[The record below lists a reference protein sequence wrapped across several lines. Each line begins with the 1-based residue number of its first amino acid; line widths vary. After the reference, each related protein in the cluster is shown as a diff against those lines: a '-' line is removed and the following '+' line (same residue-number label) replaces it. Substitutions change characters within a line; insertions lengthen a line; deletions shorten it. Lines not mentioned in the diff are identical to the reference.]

1 MTDWENLRH
10 FLAVARIGTLSGAAR
25 ALGVDHATVGRR
37 LSSLEAELQ
46 VALVERLPRACRLT
60 PLGHQVFGQVKAME
74 EGAFAIERLLQA
86 TRAPLDGKVSLSAP
100 PVLVTQLLAGR
111 MAEFQHRHP
120 GVQLAISA
128 QGQQVSLTRREAD
141 VALRLVRPKDASY
154 VVRRI
159 GRMHFGLYASR
170 DYVRRQRPAEW
181 EFIAFDA
188 QFDEMP
194 QQQWLLGL
202 ADGRRIACRLS
213 DISGHLA
220 VARAGAGVAGLPRFL
235 GDADP
240 GLQRLEVDGKPFFRD
255 IWLLVHRDLRRSA
268 PVRAVMDFMA
278 QLVTE
283 QPALRL
289 ASSDA

>member
-25 ALGVDHATVGRR
+25 VLQVDHATVSRR
-37 LSSLEAELQ
+37 LASLESELQ
-46 VALVERLPRACRLT
+46 AALVERLPRACRLT
-60 PLGHQVFGQVKAME
+60 PLGHQVFEKVQAME
-74 EGAFAIERLLQA
+74 EGSYAIERLLHA

-111 MAEFQHRHP
+111 MAEFRRRHP
-120 GVQLAISA
+120 GLQRAISA

-170 DYVRRQRPAEW
+170 DYVHLQRPAEW
-181 EFIAFDA
+181 EFIAFDT

-194 QQQWLLGL
+194 QQQWLLEL
-202 ADGRRIACRLS
+202 AEDRRVACRLS

-220 VARAGAGVAGLPRFL
+220 IARAGAGVAGLPCFL

-240 GLQRLEVDGKPFFRD
+240 GLQRLAPDGNKPFFRD

-278 QLVTE
+278 QIVTE

-289 ASSDA
+289 TS

>member
-1 MTDWENLRH
+1 MMDWESLRH
-10 FLAVARIGTLSGAAR
+10 FLAVARTGTLSGAAR
-25 ALGVDHATVGRR
+25 ALQVDHATVSRR
-37 LSSLEAELQ
+37 LASLEYELQ
-46 VALVERLPRACRLT
+46 AALVDRLPRACRLT
-60 PLGHQVFGQVKAME
+60 PLGHQVFEQVQAME
-74 EGAFAIERLLQA
+74 DGAYAIERLLHA
-86 TRAPLDGKVSLSAP
+86 ARAPLDGKVSLSAP

-111 MAEFQHRHP
+111 MAEFRRGHP
-120 GVQLAISA
+120 GLQLAVSA

-141 VALRLVRPKDASY
+141 VALRLVRPKDAGY

-159 GRMHFGLYASR
+159 GRMHFGLYASN
-170 DYVRRQRPAEW
+170 DYVHLQRPAEW

-202 ADGRRIACRLS
+202 ADGRRVACKLN
-213 DISGHLA
+213 DISSHLA

-235 GDADP
+235 GDVDP
-240 GLQRLEVDGKPFFRD
+240 GLQRLEPDGKPFFRD

-268 PVRAVMDFMA
+268 SVRAVMDFIA
-278 QLVTE
+278 QIVTE

-289 ASSDA
+289 GI